1 MTDHAIKTA
10 SSARL
15 CGNRCRSGF
24 TLVEVLVVT
33 VIIGILLAL
42 VSAAVFPALR
52 SAKEFAITSEAGQLG
67 MAIEAFKSHYGG
79 GYPPADLAK
88 PASDGVD
95 LLYNFVRET
104 FPRFTEVPDPND
116 PGTMLPLDK
125 GLDNLRAYL
134 ETMKN
139 EDGDVEGVYIDTF
152 DPGQSLVFWLV
163 GFSNDPADPFDGHV
177 ARMRGKNLEKA
188 FYAFDPGRLGS
199 RNEDGIWTVHYYPE
213 TVQSMNSDEAVAT
226 GGSLSFLYLDKRAY
240 DKSYDPNGPGGGGS
254 LPTFSAYQESGG
266 TNPFYN
272 PAGFQIISAGLDKQL
287 GEGGICSQPITG
299 ADADN
304 ITNFSGGT
312 MADYINP

>member
-1 MTDHAIKTA
+1 MTDHATKTA
-10 SSARL
+10 SSTRSR
-15 CGNRCRSGF
+15 GNRCRSGF
-24 TLVEVLVVT
+24 TLVEVLVVA
-33 VIIGILLAL
+33 VIIGILLAI
-42 VSAAVFPALR
+42 VSAAVFPALQ
-52 SAKEFAITSEAGQLG
+52 SAQEFAITSEAGQLG

-79 GYPPADLAK
+79 GYPPADLTA
-88 PASDGVD
+88 PASGGVD
-95 LLYNFVRET
+95 PLYNFVRDA
-104 FPRFTEVPDPND
+104 FPRFTEVPDPNN
-116 PGTMLPLDK
+116 PGNMLPLDEE
-125 GLDNLRAYL
+125 NLRTYL
-134 ETMKN
+134 QNLKN
-139 EDGDVEGVYIDTF
+139 EDEVVEGVYIDTF

-188 FYAFDPGRLGS
+188 FYAFDPDRLGTHTD
-199 RNEDGIWTVHYYPE
+199 EDGIWTVHYYPE
-213 TVQSMNSDEAVAT
+213 TVKNMNSDEANAT
-226 GGSLSFLYLDKRAY
+226 GGSLSFLYFDKRAY
-240 DKSYDPNGPGGGGS
+240 DKSYDPNGPDGGGS
-254 LPTFSAYQESGG
+254 LPTFSAYQENDG

>member
-10 SSARL
+10 SSTRSR
-15 CGNRCRSGF
+15 GNRCRSGF

-33 VIIGILLAL
+33 VMIGILLAL
-42 VSAAVFPALR
+42 VSTAVFPALQ

-95 LLYNFVRET
+95 PLYNFVRET

-116 PGTMLPLDK
+116 PGTMLLLDE
-125 GLDNLRAYL
+125 DNLRTYL
-134 ETMKN
+134 QTMKN
-139 EDGDVEGVYIDTF
+139 EDGDVEGVYITSF
-152 DPGQSLVFWLV
+152 DPGQALVFWLV
-163 GFSNDPADPFDGHV
+163 GFSNNPADPFDGHV

-188 FYAFDPGRLGS
+188 FYDFDPGRLGT

-213 TVQSMNSDEAVAT
+213 TVKSMNSDEAIAT
-226 GGSLSFLYLDKRAY
+226 GGSLSFLYFDKRAY

-272 PAGFQIISAGLDKQL
+272 PTSFQIISAGLDKQL
-287 GEGGICSQPITG
+287 GEGGMTTTG

-312 MADYINP
+312 IADYTDE

>member
-1 MTDHAIKTA
+1 MTDHATKTA

-33 VIIGILLAL
+33 VMIGILIAL
-42 VSAAVFPALR
+42 VSTAIFPALQN
-52 SAKEFAITSEAGQLG
+52 AKEFAITSEAGQLG
-67 MAIEAFKSHYGG
+67 MAIEAFKSHYGV
-79 GYPPADLAK
+79 GYPPADLTE
-88 PASDGVD
+88 PASGGVD

-104 FPRFTEVPDPND
+104 FPRFQYDPSSVDPANPDPL
-116 PGTMLPLDK
+116 TAT
-125 GLDNLRAYL
+125 NLRTYL
-134 ETMKN
+134 QNLKN
-139 EDGDVEGVYIDTF
+139 EDGDVEGVYITSF
-152 DPGQSLVFWLV
+152 DPGQALVFWLV

-226 GGSLSFLYLDKRAY
+226 GGSLSFLYFDKRAY
-240 DKSYDPNGPGGGGS
+240 NTLYDPNGSGGGGS
-254 LPTFSAYQESGG
+254 LPTFSAYQENDG

-287 GEGGICSQPITG
+287 GEGGTTTTG

-304 ITNFSGGT
+304 IANFANGT
-312 MADYINP
+312 IGENAGS